1 MKIVAL
7 ILSSFLIISC
17 QKSGDH
23 HNHSHAVKE
32 QKVEKSAPIPVF
44 NGQIDSSSL
53 KFLMQHYMT
62 VKNAL
67 VDGNA
72 RGAAFTAK
80 EIGTFETGGDSL
92 LNAIVEHF
100 RLIADN
106 QELSKQRTYFYPL
119 SEYMFAVT
127 SKIKP
132 DTSAIYKQFC
142 PMAFDDQGAFWLS
155 EEEEIYNPYFGE
167 EMLQCGMVQK
177 KY

>member
-1 MKIVAL
+1 MKIIAL
-7 ILSSFLIISC
+7 ILSSFWIISC

-23 HNHSHAVKE
+23 HNHTHAVKD
-32 QKVEKSAPIPVF
+32 QKALSSNKIPEF
-44 NGQIDSSSL
+44 QGQIDSVSL
-53 KFLMQHYMT
+53 KTLLQRYYT

-72 RGAAFTAK
+72 RAAAFTAK
-80 EIGTFETGGDSL
+80 EASNFATGGDSVL
-92 LNAIVEHF
+92 LTISDQF
-100 RLIADN
+100 RLISEK
-106 QELSKQRTYFYPL
+106 QELSLQRTHFYTL

-132 DTSAIYKQFC
+132 DTASIYQQYC

-155 EEEEIYNPYFGE
+155 DEEEIYNPYFGE